1 MLDAATLRAYRE
13 TEYRVQGEPGFV
25 LRVGRPSPEL
35 AQLHRQEGVG
45 CSAFITAC
53 NPASQPLD
61 VAANASRQAQ
71 LEAEL
76 AARGLSW
83 LPAVGQHPTNQWPGE
98 PSVLVLGLP
107 LEEARLL
114 GRQFGQ
120 NALVWTAADAVP
132 QLVLL
137 V

>member
-1 MLDAATLRAYRE
+1 MLDAATLQAYRE
-13 TEYRVQGEPGFV
+13 THYRVQGDPEIV
-25 LRVGRPSPEL
+25 LRVGQPSAEL
-35 AQLHRQEGVG
+35 ALLYRAEGVS

-53 NPASQPLD
+53 NPASQRLD
-61 VAANASRQAQ
+61 EAANTSRQRQ

-76 AARGLSW
+76 AARGLAC
-83 LPAVGQHPTNQWPGE
+83 LPAVGRHPTNQWPAE

-114 GRQFGQ
+114 CCQFGQ
-120 NALVWTAADAVP
+120 NALLWADTDAVP

-137 V
+137 T